1 MSSSTVCATPRYPE
15 QLSAVLAMR
24 PCTGYHVPRM
34 TVIPP
39 GLDFSNLKVDL
50 PQDPFAPV
58 AGSNEIS
65 IRGSVSGSNI
75 QISGPLGRGCSP
87 SPGHY
92 AGGTTP
98 KGASTSGVLSSAAR
112 WSSGGSALEAYAAA
126 SSSLA
131 SDFSESGMFE
141 GAFIQDVSLLG
152 NSFEHSSTYL
162 AHK

>member
-1 MSSSTVCATPRYPE
+1 
-15 QLSAVLAMR
+15 MR

-58 AGSNEIS
+58 VAGSNEIS

-87 SPGHY
+87 SPGNY

-98 KGASTSGVLSSAAR
+98 KGASASGVLSAAAR
-112 WSSGGSALEAYAAA
+112 WSSGGSALEAYAAG

-131 SDFSESGMFE
+131 SDFSESGMFN
-141 GAFIQDVSLLG
+141 GASIQDSVSLLD
-152 NSFEHSSTYL
+152 N
-162 AHK
+162 